1 MVESEPVRS
10 FPPNPR
16 GIPETADRRAAV
28 ALRRLRPKLET
39 QVKAVGTE
47 AVAAWPAFARR
58 LDPYFPTLY
67 RHLAALYGG
76 RDDLSWHLERLLL
89 VALDAWLARSPA
101 LRARDDVR
109 EGGAWFTDHRL
120 VAGVCYVDR
129 FSPTGDIRG
138 LIDAIPYIEDRGIGL
153 LHLMPLFA
161 VPPGNS
167 DGGYA
172 VSDYRRVRPDLGT
185 VDDLRELADRL
196 HEAGIALALDF
207 VFNHTAS
214 DHPWAEALRADPSAI
229 DDEDRNPY
237 LMFPDRTI
245 PDQYDTVLRE
255 IFPENRPGSFS
266 YDAGL
271 NRWVWTTF
279 NDFQWDLDYT
289 TPGTFTRMAGE
300 MLALA
305 NLGAD
310 VLRLDAVAFAWKRPG
325 TVSES
330 LPQVHDLVRAYNALA
345 RIAAPSLA
353 FLSEAIVHPDE
364 VVSYIHPD
372 EAALSY
378 NPLQMALGWEALATR
393 QTRLLRQS
401 LSHRLAL
408 PAGTAWLNYVRS
420 HDDIGWTFDDGDA
433 GIVGINGFDHRQFLN
448 RFYTGR
454 FPGSFARGLPF
465 QENPRTGDARVTGTT
480 AALAGLEKAL
490 TEEGPAEVQLAVGRI
505 LALYGLAFALP
516 GMPLI
521 YLGDEIAMPNDHGY
535 RDDPSRAMDSRW
547 ANRPV
552 MDWQRAAIATS
563 NPGTIEGLVLEGI
576 ARLTLMRQHP
586 GFADPATAVLWPED
600 ETVFAFTR
608 GTGPDAIVV
617 LASLSERPAAIPSGL
632 VRDRLGDGP
641 LIDLLDASGDQ
652 PGGDVIHLAPYQQRW
667 LTRAPV
673 APRTPERSSETGTD
687 EPVR

>member
-1 MVESEPVRS
+1 MTQPESAPG
-10 FPPNPR
+10 FPANPR
-16 GIPETADRRAAV
+16 GFAESSDHRAEV
-28 ALRRLRPKLET
+28 ALRRLLPVLEDR
-39 QVKAVGTE
+39 
-47 AVAAWPAFARR
+47 VAAAGPDAAIAWPAFARR
-58 LDPYFPTLY
+58 LIRHFPTLY
-67 RHLAALYGG
+67 RHLLRLYAG
-76 RDDLSWHLERLLL
+76 RDDLSWHVERLLL
-89 VALDAWLARSPA
+89 VALDAWLARSAA
-101 LRARDDVR
+101 LRARDDER
-109 EGGAWFTDHRL
+109 EDTPWYTDHRL

-129 FSPTGDIRG
+129 FSPSGDLAG
-138 LIDAIPYIEDRGIGL
+138 LIDVIPYLQDRGIGL

-185 VDDLRELADRL
+185 AADLHQLSERL
-196 HEAGIALALDF
+196 HDAGIGLALDF

-214 DHPWAEALRADPSAI
+214 DHPWAEALRADPTAL

-271 NRWVWTTF
+271 DRWVWTTF

-310 VLRLDAVAFAWKRPG
+310 VLRLDAVAFAWKRFG
-325 TVSES
+325 TLSES

-345 RIAAPSLA
+345 RIAAPSLT

-364 VVSYIHPD
+364 VVSYIHSD

-408 PAGTAWLNYVRS
+408 PDGTAWLNYVRS

-433 GIVGINGFDHRQFLN
+433 SWVGINGFDHRQFLN

-454 FPGSFARGLPF
+454 FEGSFARGLPF
-465 QENPRTGDARVTGTT
+465 QENPRTGDARVTGTS
-480 AALAGLEKAL
+480 AALAGLEQAL
-490 TEEGPAEVQLAVGRI
+490 GEEGPDEVDLAIGRI

-535 RDDPSRAMDSRW
+535 RNDPDRAMDSRW
-547 ANRPV
+547 ANRPA
-552 MDWQRAAIATS
+552 MDWQRAAVATTDPTS
-563 NPGTIEGLVLEGI
+563 VEGRVLEGMS
-576 ARLTLMRQHP
+576 RLTLMRQHA
-586 GFADPATAVLWPED
+586 GFAESETTILWPDD

-608 GTGPDAIVV
+608 GSGSNMVVV
-617 LASLSERPAAIPSGL
+617 LASLSERPATVPAGL
-632 VRDRLGDGP
+632 IRSRLGDGP
-641 LIDLLDASGDQ
+641 LTDLLSSEPETAVV
-652 PGGDVIHLAPYQQRW
+652 GDVHLAPYQQRW
-667 LTRAPV
+667 LTR
-673 APRTPERSSETGTD
+673 TPTATTD
-687 EPVR
+687 